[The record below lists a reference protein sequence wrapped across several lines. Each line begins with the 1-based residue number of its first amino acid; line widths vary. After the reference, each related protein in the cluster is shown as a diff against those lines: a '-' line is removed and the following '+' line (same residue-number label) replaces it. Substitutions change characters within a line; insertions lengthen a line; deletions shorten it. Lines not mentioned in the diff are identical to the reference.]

1 MRVEIEF
8 NVTGRLI
15 LAGAAVDESV
25 AAQAQKLAG
34 SADPVG
40 EITEGAAQVDEPAK
54 AEDAPEIGNGT
65 AETGPEAAEEPVPT
79 PAPAFAGE
87 AAPLA
92 PQTADEVN
100 EAPALPEKAP
110 AAADAEES
118 KEDEQKEEAVPAAEG
133 GDEAAASPKAGSKRR
148 AEEPAEDALAAKV
161 ARYEVDPED
170 PNAGYFKLIAEI
182 PTGETRTF
190 SDIAVGAG
198 AKPTMARSIG
208 RTLAKVA
215 TEDPGLPWWRVVSA
229 MGALQSHPER
239 QELQLERLRAE
250 GARPREGENVADWA
264 VRVGAKVVGTY
275 ALGSLRMVYAEADND
290 DVSVRFGGGKRG
302 WNGLDGVVLKMC
314 GVVGLPTTSG
324 LSSRGPSSHPYLPI
338 NQPFNLVPLQTFNP
352 HCVEPFPSKDAATAR
367 GFSRMV

>member
-1 MRVEIEF
+1 M
-8 NVTGRLI
+8 
-15 LAGAAVDESV
+15 
-25 AAQAQKLAG
+25 
-34 SADPVG
+34 DPVG

-54 AEDAPEIGNGT
+54 AEDAPESGNGT
-65 AETGPEAAEEPVPT
+65 AGTGPEAAEEPAPT

-133 GDEAAASPKAGSKRR
+133 GEEAAASPKAGSKRR
-148 AEEPAEDALAAKV
+148 AEEPAEGEDALAAKV

-290 DVSVRFGGGKRG
+290 DVSVCLGGARAG
-302 WNGLDGVVLKMC
+302 MC
-314 GVVGLPTTSG
+314 V
-324 LSSRGPSSHPYLPI
+324 I
-338 NQPFNLVPLQTFNP
+338 
-352 HCVEPFPSKDAATAR
+352 
-367 GFSRMV
+367 